1 MKLQVHANSK
11 LDEMKKSITKLQS
24 VRGYITAG
32 VKELQSMSEVEV
44 IMQVAGG
51 LSPIQDRMCT
61 LGLPY
66 R

>member
-1 MKLQVHANSK
+1 
-11 LDEMKKSITKLQS
+11 
-24 VRGYITAG
+24 
-32 VKELQSMSEVEV
+32 MSEVEV

-61 LGLPY
+61 WGLPY